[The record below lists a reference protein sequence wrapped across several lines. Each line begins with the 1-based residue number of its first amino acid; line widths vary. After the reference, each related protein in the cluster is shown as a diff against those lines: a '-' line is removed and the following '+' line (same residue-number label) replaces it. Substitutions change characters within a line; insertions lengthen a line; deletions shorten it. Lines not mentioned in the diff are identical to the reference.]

1 MAFVLGQ
8 LSTLPNVKAKSMF
21 GAYGLFSAGKIFGI
35 VDQGRLYFKTD
46 AQTEVQYTGRGMPPF
61 TYEMRGRVWTMAY
74 HEVPPEVLEQRQELI
89 IWAGRAVKIGVNKPE
104 KKSKARRNPQNKAC

>member
-1 MAFVLGQ
+1 
-8 LSTLPNVKAKSMF
+8 
-21 GAYGLFSAGKIFGI
+21 
-35 VDQGRLYFKTD
+35 
-46 AQTEVQYTGRGMPPF
+46 
-61 TYEMRGRVWTMAY
+61 MAY